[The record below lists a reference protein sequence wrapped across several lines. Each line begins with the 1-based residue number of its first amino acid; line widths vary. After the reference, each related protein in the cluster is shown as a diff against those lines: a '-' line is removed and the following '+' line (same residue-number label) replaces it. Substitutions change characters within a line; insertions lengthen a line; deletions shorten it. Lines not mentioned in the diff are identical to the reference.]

1 LPGRDGLGVPAADAG
16 EHDESGKILVDRV
29 RVDEFWIEE
38 TEVTNADFRAFVA
51 ETGYVTTAERPVDWE
66 ELKKQVAPGT
76 PMPSEEALAPGA
88 LVFTP
93 PNNVASIM
101 DFTQW
106 WTWVSGANWKHPL
119 GPGSSIDEKDDY
131 PVVQVSW
138 FDAAAYAEWAGKS
151 LPTEAQWERAAR
163 FGQDA
168 ARFAW
173 GTELTPDSRHLANI
187 WQGTFPLQ
195 DDATDGFAG
204 AAPVRSFPPNE
215 LGAYDMVG
223 NVWEWTADMF
233 QHDAFAER
241 STALNAEGCCYNPT
255 GPSVTADPRNPH
267 SRDSRVQKGGSFLCH
282 ADYCSSYRPSAK
294 MGTPSDTGLSHVGF
308 RCVYSPG
315 SPLK

>member
-1 LPGRDGLGVPAADAG
+1 MAPVSWRRQELRLPRKGHGGVRDEVGGRRK
-16 EHDESGKILVDRV
+16 SGP
-29 RVDEFWIEE
+29 RVD
-38 TEVTNADFRAFVA
+38 
-51 ETGYVTTAERPVDWE
+51 
-66 ELKKQVAPGT
+66 
-76 PMPSEEALAPGA
+76 
-88 LVFTP
+88 
-93 PNNVASIM
+93 
-101 DFTQW
+101 
-106 WTWVSGANWKHPL
+106 
-119 GPGSSIDEKDDY
+119 
-131 PVVQVSW
+131 
-138 FDAAAYAEWAGKS
+138 
-151 LPTEAQWERAAR
+151 RAAR

-215 LGAYDMVG
+215 IGAYDMVG

-267 SRDSRVQKGGSFLCH
+267 SRDSRVQ
-282 ADYCSSYRPSAK
+282 SA
-294 MGTPSDTGLSHVGF
+294 GV
-308 RCVYSPG
+308 
-315 SPLK
+315 